1 MCAQPC
7 RMKYS
12 LYEDGNKVDT
22 HGDKTQN
29 NNLRIGILSHISGVC
44 GGHPIAEVIHQADKL
59 MYENK
64 RMS

>member
-1 MCAQPC
+1 MSNTATISQG
-7 RMKYS
+7 R
-12 LYEDGNKVDT
+12 EIVDT

-44 GGHPIAEVIHQADKL
+44 GGHPIAEVIYQADKL